1 MVKTSKNPFF
11 IEYSSPKNVTLTMN
25 LIDESSGEKIE
36 NVTLIQSQIEEN
48 NVDKCKHCLIAHIP
62 EKEKNYLI
70 RVFGIQKDPSNII
83 SVYDEVTSFLVRRE
97 GDEENAIPAYNLS
110 YMFDIKLKSHQSQ
123 FIRFGENPLV
133 LEFDLAERTNALFKL
148 TGKNGIQVD
157 DKIEE
162 IRTGTCLIVN
172 VNLPLENEIYTLS
185 LFAGNGLL
193 QNITQFHL
201 LRFK

>member
-1 MVKTSKNPFF
+1 
-11 IEYSSPKNVTLTMN
+11 MN

-36 NVTLIQSQIEEN
+36 NMTLIQSQIEEN
-48 NVDKCKHCLIAHIP
+48 YGKHCLIVHIP

-97 GDEENAIPAYNLS
+97 GDEENTIPAYNLS
-110 YMFDIKLKSHQSQ
+110 YMLDIKLKSHQSQ

-133 LEFDLAERTNALFKL
+133 LEFDLPERTNALFKL
-148 TGKNGIQVD
+148 TRKDGSQVD

-162 IRTGTCLIVN
+162 TRTGTCLIVN
-172 VNLPLENEIYTLS
+172 VNLPFENEIYTLS